1 MPGKLSSSPAAS
13 RLEIR
18 DFRLTPQ
25 INLGGFNFGLKF
37 FGLHHCWQGLYPY
50 LGAVRASEKSFPT
63 NNLWILPKKLIFT
76 LNLKPKIYKL
86 IDAGT

>member
-1 MPGKLSSSPAAS
+1 MPGKLSSSAAAS

-37 FGLHHCWQGLYPY
+37 FGLHNCCQGLYSY
-50 LGAVRASEKSFPT
+50 LSAVFEWGENFRKQLSYKQPFD
-63 NNLWILPKKLIFT
+63 FT
-76 LNLKPKIYKL
+76 QKTHI
-86 IDAGT
+86 